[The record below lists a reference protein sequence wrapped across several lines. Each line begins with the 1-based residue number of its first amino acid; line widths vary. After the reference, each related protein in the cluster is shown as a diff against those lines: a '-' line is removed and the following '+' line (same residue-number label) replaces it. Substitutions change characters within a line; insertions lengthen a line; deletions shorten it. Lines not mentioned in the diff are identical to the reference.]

1 MRPEKHG
8 EQQEGRSAHLSD
20 VVEAAEEFVEDGH
33 ELLRCAG
40 AGKVRE
46 AHDISVQDTA
56 EPKYDFNKLH
66 SLAVRGWASGL
77 CVISALMFFF
87 QLLTHKI
94 FTCHIIS
101 ES

>member
-1 MRPEKHG
+1 MRPEKHR
-8 EQQEGRSAHLSD
+8 EQQKGRSAHLSD

-40 AGKVRE
+40 AGEVRE

-66 SLAVRGWASGL
+66 NWLAVRGWASGL

-87 QLLTHKI
+87 NCLHTKSLLVT
-94 FTCHIIS
+94 
-101 ES
+101 